1 MRKLCIAVIAF
12 SFLGFGPLKSFFQN
26 DVKTDGNQI
35 GKDSFMQRLKETNQF
50 LPLSGENSKV
60 ETFLITEN
68 EINNNSSRPNLAIII
83 SRDAA
88 KNELSYRTAQIPPIN
103 DEGDFGTLK
112 KTVEKNYHTPI
123 DYCFIIDSSGAARI
137 LDLLAPNGITSP
149 LANEHDVSDPEV
161 LKGKEIVDL
170 INQLRELPNSE
181 DYLVGVISAIRNE
194 VNKNQSANQWFSIV
208 PALLNEA
215 RHSVKTD
222 IAKGELL
229 EIGLSAIMNPITK
242 FELIHMNEE
251 QSKAVNGDFED
262 KDQKAMIN

>member
-1 MRKLCIAVIAF
+1 LRKLCIAVIAF

-35 GKDSFMQRLKETNQF
+35 
-50 LPLSGENSKV
+50 SGDNSKV

-88 KNELSYRTAQIPPIN
+88 KNKLSYGTVQIPPFN
-103 DEGDFGTLK
+103 DEGDFSTLK
-112 KTVEKNYHTPI
+112 KTVEKNYHIPI

-149 LANEHDVSDPEV
+149 LATDHDVSDPEV
-161 LKGKEIVDL
+161 LKGKEMVDL
-170 INQLRELPNSE
+170 LNQLRELPNSE
-181 DYLVGVISAIRNE
+181 DYLVGVISAIRSE
-194 VNKNQSANQWFSIV
+194 VNKNLSADQWLTMF

-251 QSKAVNGDFED
+251 QSKAVNGVFED
-262 KDQKAMIN
+262 KDQKPMIN